1 MLGSGLFDA
10 GMIVGWMDTWW
21 GIGILIIVVIIS
33 WGVFW
38 SNLNS
43 AANDIEESVKNSDW
57 NKARKEKK
65 EIERLEREIKR
76 KKLKDQLDDR

>member
-1 MLGSGLFDA
+1 M
-10 GMIVGWMDTWW
+10 
-21 GIGILIIVVIIS
+21 
-33 WGVFW
+33 FW

>member
-33 WGVFW
+33 CGVFW